1 MQASVTVNGKTVRRS
16 FTDADKK
23 AAEMAALEWQSE
35 KIKYDSAPNRQ
46 MLGEAID
53 KYIDSRRNIL
63 SPISIAT
70 YEKIKR
76 LYFTDLQSR
85 KLSNITKNMLQSEVN
100 ELSGKLSP
108 KSVAS
113 ARGLISAVIKHSMG
127 ETVTVMLPKKQRI
140 IYATPD
146 MKHR

>member
-1 MQASVTVNGKTVRRS
+1 MLIKRLPKWLHLSGKV
-16 FTDADKK
+16 K
-23 AAEMAALEWQSE
+23 

-85 KLSNITKNMLQSEVN
+85 KLSNITKNMLQSEIN